1 MKDSSTRNSNSTVT
15 QQFDGIPLVA
25 VEKIAEFFSTI
36 ALVEPY
42 SATSQQP
49 VYAINHSIGK
59 VPIRIVCWPSLNRVD
74 IRIVPYC
81 WIAKAVTETTV
92 IDNIEVMFR
101 TASGTILFVSING
114 DVLMASS

>member
-1 MKDSSTRNSNSTVT
+1 MKDSSTHNSNSTVT

-25 VEKIAEFFSTI
+25 VERIAEFFSTI

-42 SATSQQP
+42 SAPSQQP